1 MNARAGVA
9 EAAHGALVPDRWL
22 GERLNVAAFSLPAD
36 ADPALLPGVRPAF
49 LQTKVDIS
57 DAERLA
63 ALVRA
68 GYALVETAVT
78 LEMPIAKVR
87 EKGAGARFA
96 APADENAVRTIA
108 AAAFTQSRFH
118 TDPKI
123 PKPVAARIKAD
134 WAGNFFSGTRGTHL
148 VVADDGG
155 VPAGFLLLIH
165 RGEEL
170 VIDLVG
176 VKPGAQSQGL
186 GRAMLDFAA
195 AQVEGPKRY
204 VVGTQLHNTQSLA
217 YYTGYGF
224 RIVRAKHSLHRHLS

>member
-1 MNARAGVA
+1 MNALAGVA
-9 EAAHGALVPDRWL
+9 EAAGALVPDRWL
-22 GERLNVAAFSLPAD
+22 AERLNVAAFSLPAD
-36 ADPALLPGVRPAF
+36 ADPALLPGTRPAF

-57 DAERLA
+57 DMTRLA

-68 GYALVETAVT
+68 GYSLVETAVT
-78 LEMPIAKVR
+78 LEMPITKVR
-87 EKGAGARFA
+87 REGTTARFA
-96 APADENAVRTIA
+96 APTDEDAVRTIA

-123 PKPVAARIKAD
+123 AKPVAARIKAD
-134 WAGNFFSGTRGTHL
+134 WAGNFFSGRRGTHL

-155 VPAGFLLLIH
+155 AAAGFLLLIH

-176 VKPGAQSQGL
+176 VRPGSQGKGL

-195 AQVEGPKRY
+195 TQVEGVNRY

-224 RIVRAKHSLHRHLS
+224 RIVRANHSLHRHLS